1 MQTLEIE
8 VPDNKT
14 RLVKEFLKDLGVTV
28 KVKRSK
34 APNAD
39 TIAAMDELKSGKG
52 KKFKTVDDLFKSIWA
67 WDMFEIV
74 TSTKFLKDLKLLKKR
89 SDKDFKLLQQ
99 LITTLAEKGHLGLH
113 KKHKTHKLTG
123 NYKGY
128 WECHVKPDL
137 LLIWDENEQINLL
150 ELVRTG
156 THSDLF

>member
-1 MQTLEIE
+1 MYQ
-8 VPDNKT
+8 
-14 RLVKEFLKDLGVTV
+14 
-28 KVKRSK
+28 
-34 APNAD
+34 
-39 TIAAMDELKSGKG
+39 
-52 KKFKTVDDLFKSIWA
+52 
-67 WDMFEIV
+67 IV

-89 SDKDFKLLQQ
+89 SEKDFHLLQK
-99 LITTLAEKGHLGLH
+99 LINVLAESGHQGLGKNH
-113 KKHKTHKLTG
+113 KPHKLSG